1 MTPPQ
6 TWLILNEATFALM
19 QLLSTEIVKMEGF
32 VILKFKKIKLKLK
45 KYRLLWLKSIE
56 I

>member
-45 KYRLLWLKSIE
+45 KIQTFMAKKY
-56 I
+56 